1 MPPVKFMFK
10 PRYVGDVEALG
21 YHPSLPLGLRHRI
34 LEQGIKVFGTVQIY
48 YVLIGNSKK
57 YKMRNPAQNT
67 RVPARTHIPR
77 ICCKKIRIPTYQS
90 TDKGRGTVRKTDR
103 LSQTRR
109 RVETSKEKKSQGI
122 RYFL

>member
-1 MPPVKFMFK
+1 MPPVKFVFK

-57 YKMRNPAQNT
+57 YKMRNPKLAKQLHADALW
-67 RVPARTHIPR
+67 V
-77 ICCKKIRIPTYQS
+77 
-90 TDKGRGTVRKTDR
+90 G
-103 LSQTRR
+103 SQ
-109 RVETSKEKKSQGI
+109 
-122 RYFL
+122 